1 MTKRRKDTDYL
12 FLSARIRSLEKNLL
26 TAQRLEQLLQAPS
39 AESCSQLL
47 ADLGYDPIRDEATL
61 QESLKKQ
68 REAVFAELERFMP
81 EKELL
86 DVFRIKYDY
95 HNIKVL
101 LKAPEGAERLLMD
114 AGTIPAGELQRR
126 YADSGNWQFLPRDMA
141 AAAEKATQLLAETGS
156 AQRSDCVLDRAC
168 FDRLRQLAADSRC
181 DYLQS
186 YVRARIDAANL
197 RSLVRTERLHMDPGF
212 LQEVLFEG
220 GSVPVDTLRAGA
232 GNGAA
237 ALFRSTA
244 LREAA
249 ELGEAAVKGGSL
261 TAFEKGC
268 DNAVLKT
275 AAGAR
280 RVPFGVEV
288 ALGYLIAKEAEWTA
302 VRIVL
307 SGRMAGVPAEALR
320 ERLREQYV

>member
-114 AGTIPAGELQRR
+114 AGTIRPGSCSAGTPTAGTGSSCPGIWRQPRKRLPSCWRRPAAPSAATAYWIVPASTGCGSWRQT
-126 YADSGNWQFLPRDMA
+126 A
-141 AAAEKATQLLAETGS
+141 AATTSRATS
-156 AQRSDCVLDRAC
+156 A
-168 FDRLRQLAADSRC
+168 
-181 DYLQS
+181 
-186 YVRARIDAANL
+186 
-197 RSLVRTERLHMDPGF
+197 P
-212 LQEVLFEG
+212 
-220 GSVPVDTLRAGA
+220 
-232 GNGAA
+232 
-237 ALFRSTA
+237 
-244 LREAA
+244 
-249 ELGEAAVKGGSL
+249 
-261 TAFEKGC
+261 
-268 DNAVLKT
+268 
-275 AAGAR
+275 
-280 RVPFGVEV
+280 
-288 ALGYLIAKEAEWTA
+288 
-302 VRIVL
+302 
-307 SGRMAGVPAEALR
+307 
-320 ERLREQYV
+320 

>member
-68 REAVFAELERFMP
+68 HEAVFAELERFMP

-141 AAAEKATQLLAETGS
+141 AAAEKAAQLLAETGS
-156 AQRSDCVLDRAC
+156 AQRS
-168 FDRLRQLAADSRC
+168 
-181 DYLQS
+181 
-186 YVRARIDAANL
+186 
-197 RSLVRTERLHMDPGF
+197 
-212 LQEVLFEG
+212 
-220 GSVPVDTLRAGA
+220 
-232 GNGAA
+232 
-237 ALFRSTA
+237 ALSG
-244 LREAA
+244 LPISSPNCEAA
-249 ELGEAAVKGGSL
+249 Y
-261 TAFEKGC
+261 TA
-268 DNAVLKT
+268 T
-275 AAGAR
+275 AAG
-280 RVPFGVEV
+280 PFSVTFNG
-288 ALGYLIAKEAEWTA
+288 LGGSDVLQVFIAGEETVDLA
-302 VRIVL
+302 VCKV
-307 SGRMAGVPAEALR
+307 SGLFKIITEMLLVFIIYNQHFDRF
-320 ERLREQYV
+320 

>member
-39 AESCSQLL
+39 AENCSQLL
-47 ADLGYDPIRDEATL
+47 TDLGYDPIRDEATL

-114 AGTIPAGELQRR
+114 AGTIPAGDLQRQ
-126 YADSGNWQFLPRDMA
+126 YADSGSWQFLPGDMA
-141 AAAEKATQLLAETGS
+141 AAAEKAAQLLAETGS

-168 FDRLRQLAADSRC
+168 FAQLEKLAADSRC
-181 DYLQS
+181 DYLQR
-186 YVRARIDAANL
+186 YVRAMIDAANL
-197 RSLVRTERLHMDPGF
+197 RALVRTERMHMDPGF

-232 GNGAA
+232 GNGVA
-237 ALFRSTA
+237 ALFH
-244 LREAA
+244 
-249 ELGEAAVKGGSL
+249 
-261 TAFEKGC
+261 
-268 DNAVLKT
+268 
-275 AAGAR
+275 
-280 RVPFGVEV
+280 
-288 ALGYLIAKEAEWTA
+288 I
-302 VRIVL
+302 
-307 SGRMAGVPAEALR
+307 
-320 ERLREQYV
+320 